1 MQNQTRIHNNSIT
14 AAVRAARTITAPAQA
29 EAISPLEAAETI
41 LRRYAARAISIL
53 SNPRTLDDGRTLPA
67 RLSAND
73 CYVALEESCRK
84 MARVAVRK
92 YEAETH
98 LHVMGFADALD
109 IIFPDPPAYLTR
121 CIRSV
126 IADAE
131 RAGRR
136 EVATVSMDQ
145 PIGGG
150 GEGDNAL
157 CLRDTFK
164 DEHSE
169 TQPEAALLEQD
180 DRQRFR
186 GALARA
192 MQSIPKNYLEALQR
206 DVARGRE
213 REEGVKTAPE
223 SDKERQTVCRAR
235 AAVSEILKR
244 ECGLDN
250 PFVRLIAQSRSGRV
264 RQKQTPSKN
273 TSAWTAEKQSS
284 LFQRLLSTTW
294 QERAQQGTLAGGKA
308 DGALDGNFDSNIEEA
323 IVNDV
328 STARGVASPSPEM
341 RQSMRVMD
349 LYYFGDEPS
358 AEKIEAQELYNQAE
372 KARHRGKI
380 EEAIRLYRQAYE
392 LEPRFFAALNEVG
405 VLLMQTGNLRDAL
418 KVYLTIVE
426 HPEAGAMQYIAATNA
441 ADVYLHW
448 FDAGRNKDRNIERAA
463 HYAQMAMRKPTPMRA
478 CNLILAYVKDRYY
491 QEAQQV
497 MDTVLHGSL
506 SDCPA
511 DKFLQTL
518 FQIRDADLVAWW
530 SWLDSE
536 MGKDEAK

>member
-1 MQNQTRIHNNSIT
+1 MTMQNQTRIQ
-14 AAVRAARTITAPAQA
+14 RPTITVRTAQTTPAPVQI
-29 EAISPLEAAETI
+29 ETISPLEAAETI
-41 LRRYAARAISIL
+41 LRRYAARAISML

-92 YEAETH
+92 YEAEPH
-98 LHVMGFADALD
+98 LSAMGFADSLD

-150 GEGDNAL
+150 GDGDNAL

-180 DRQRFR
+180 DKQRFR

-206 DVARGRE
+206 DMARGRE
-213 REEGVKTAPE
+213 REDGVRAAPE

-250 PFVRLIAQSRSGRV
+250 PFVRLIAQGRSGRV
-264 RQKQTPSKN
+264 RQKQTPSKS
-273 TSAWTAEKQSS
+273 TSTWTAEKQSS
-284 LFQRLLSTTW
+284 LFQRLMSTTW
-294 QERAQQGTLAGGKA
+294 QERAQQGTQTESAENNA
-308 DGALDGNFDSNIEEA
+308 DGNIEEA

-328 STARGVASPSPEM
+328 STGGSVASPSPEM
-341 RQSMRVMD
+341 RQTMRVMD
-349 LYYFGDEPS
+349 LYYFGEEPS

-380 EEAIRLYRQAYE
+380 EVAIQLYRQAYE

-426 HPEAGAMQYIAATNA
+426 HPEAGNMQYIAATNA

-448 FDAGRNKDRNIERAA
+448 FDAGRAKDRNIERAA

-497 MDTVLHGSL
+497 MESVLHGSL

-536 MGKDEAK
+536 IGKDEA

>member
-1 MQNQTRIHNNSIT
+1 VVMQNTNRV
-14 AAVRAARTITAPAQA
+14 VRATPSARV
-29 EAISPLEAAETI
+29 AISVPTPDGRSGVTPIEAEETI
-41 LRRYAARAISIL
+41 LRRFSARAISIL
-53 SNPRTLDDGRTLPA
+53 SNPRTLEDGRTLPA

-73 CYVALEESCRK
+73 CYVTLEEACRK

-92 YEAETH
+92 YESDPGLQT
-98 LHVMGFADALD
+98 MGFVTALD
-109 IIFPDPPAYLTR
+109 VIFPDPPAYLTR

-126 IADAE
+126 VSDAE
-131 RAGRR
+131 RAERR

-145 PIGGG
+145 PLGGS
-150 GEGDNAL
+150 GDGDGAL
-157 CLRDTFK
+157 CLRDTFA
-164 DEHSE
+164 DHDSDG
-169 TQPEAALLEQD
+169 QPETSLIEQD
-180 DRQRFR
+180 ERQSFR
-186 GALARA
+186 GALAKA
-192 MQSIPKNYLEALQR
+192 LQTIPKNYLEALQR
-206 DVARGRE
+206 DITRSRQ
-213 REEGVKTAPE
+213 REEGVKVAPE

-235 AAVSEILKR
+235 AAVSEIIKR

-250 PFVRLIAQSRSGRV
+250 PYVRLVAQQRSGRV
-264 RQKQTPSKN
+264 RQKQTASN
-273 TSAWTAEKQSS
+273 NWTAEKQSS
-284 LFQRLLSTTW
+284 LFKRLMSTSW
-294 QERAQQGTLAGGKA
+294 QERAQTGTHP
-308 DGALDGNFDSNIEEA
+308 DGNIEEA

-328 STARGVASPSPEM
+328 STGSGVASPSPEM

-426 HPEAGAMQYIAATNA
+426 HQEAGDIKYIAATNA

-448 FDAGRNKDRNIERAA
+448 FDAGRNKERNIERAA
-463 HYAQMAMRKPTPMRA
+463 HYAKMAMQKPTPMRA

-491 QEAQQV
+491 VEAQQV
-497 MDTVLHGSL
+497 MEQVLHGNL
-506 SDCPA
+506 PGCPA

-536 MGKDEAK
+536 MGKDEAR